1 MVSDLALIE
10 DELKARE
17 SEKDA
22 LISILQRAQEI
33 YGYLPR
39 DVIYHIADRLHI
51 TPAEIMGVA
60 TFYSQFRLEPIGK
73 YVINACRG
81 TACHING
88 SEKICEAISQYL
100 GIEDGQT
107 TEDGLFTMQQV
118 ACLGCCSLAP
128 VMMIN
133 GEAHGNLTPDAAVK
147 ILKEIREREAE
158 TCAL

>member
-1 MVSDLALIE
+1 MSDLALIE

-17 SEKDA
+17 GEKDA

-39 DVIYHIADRLHI
+39 DVIYHIASRLHI

-107 TEDGLFTMQQV
+107 TEDGLFTVQQV

-147 ILKEIREREAE
+147 ILREIREREAE